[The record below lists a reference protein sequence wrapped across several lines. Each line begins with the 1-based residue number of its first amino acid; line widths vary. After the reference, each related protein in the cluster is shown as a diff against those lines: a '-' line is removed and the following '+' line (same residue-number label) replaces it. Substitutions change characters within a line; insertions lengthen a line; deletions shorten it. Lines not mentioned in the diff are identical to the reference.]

1 MKAEVQLQF
10 KELKRFLSKYK
21 NGIYL
26 SSKMTVSSEG
36 DGEEREEIN
45 VVTWKPKH
53 QLSLT

>member
-45 VVTWKPKH
+45 VVT
-53 QLSLT
+53 